1 VGNCLRVPGIRFR
14 KWHCA
19 IPFSSY
25 LRREA
30 WYILSPMSDLA
41 RHIRELL
48 DRLVASRGL
57 SKDEQEEV
65 GDEVM
70 LAARELPREG
80 VLEAL
85 DQAIGSSK
93 KRRQEA
99 VFILSELTDVPEVVD
114 RIGEWLRDPDPET
127 RSWLIQTIGRGRL
140 KQFAPL
146 LNEIIENDPDSFC
159 RDMAMHAAG
168 RLKADENLSTLL
180 RLADRRDADQTWR
193 LAWELK
199 EYASEACRPY
209 LKRWF
214 ENEESKSTRVVAAW
228 GLAKLGD
235 EKAIAF
241 LIRML
246 DDPDLRGPNF
256 SEPGQSIRAAQALC
270 DIYKWPF
277 EWNKSSVAKT
287 KTMVSGINLGP
298 GQNRP
303 R

>member
-1 VGNCLRVPGIRFR
+1 MRGRFSR
-14 KWHCA
+14 HMA
-19 IPFSSY
+19 DPP
-25 LRREA
+25 RH
-30 WYILSPMSDLA
+30 LA

-48 DRLVASRGL
+48 DRLAASRGL

-70 LAARELPREG
+70 LAARALPREG
-80 VLEAL
+80 VLAAL
-85 DQAIGSSK
+85 DQAMGSSK
-93 KRRQEA
+93 KRRQES

-114 RIGEWLRDPDPET
+114 RIGAWLRDPDPET
-127 RSWLIQTIGRGRL
+127 RSWLIQTIGRARL

-146 LNEIIENDPDSFC
+146 LNDIIENDPDSFC
-159 RDMAMHAAG
+159 RDMAMHTAG

-180 RLADRRDADQTWR
+180 RLADRRDPEQTWR
-193 LAWELK
+193 LAWQLK
-199 EYASEACRPY
+199 EYATEACRPY
-209 LKRWF
+209 LKEWF
-214 ENEESKSTRVVAAW
+214 EGDEPKSTRVIAAW

-235 EKAIAF
+235 ENAIAY
-241 LIRML
+241 LARML

-270 DIYKWPF
+270 DIYEWPF

-287 KTMVSGINLGP
+287 KTMLSGIKLGP